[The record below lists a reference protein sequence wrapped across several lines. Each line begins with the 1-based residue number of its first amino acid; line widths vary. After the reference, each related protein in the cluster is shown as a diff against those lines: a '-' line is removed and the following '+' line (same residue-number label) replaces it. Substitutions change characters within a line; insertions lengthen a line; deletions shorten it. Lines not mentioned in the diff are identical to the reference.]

1 MSTFLPSLICQRY
14 HMHSSSVSRV
24 GSSRLP
30 DMISGWAWDEAAA
43 RWSAFG
49 QSSSFPFIL
58 FPLRQYSPP
67 PFLDSD
73 ILRLFPA
80 FLTSLSSDA
89 AFSDRA
95 WTRLFRSGLDVTER
109 KGTAMKHLCIL
120 IVSPFSLF
128 FCLFHQFT
136 AFLRSCFRR
145 LTVSEAQWTA
155 FGHSLLESYDSIFLS
170 KSILFFFI
178 SCFYT
183 IFLLFCFPL
192 FSSFSIFLFSQPSLM
207 PVFPR
212 TAAQLLGW

>member
-1 MSTFLPSLICQRY
+1 MKRLRSIIVVPLHSLPASSILPS
-14 HMHSSSVSRV
+14 S
-24 GSSRLP
+24 LP
-30 DMISGWAWDEAAA
+30 
-43 RWSAFG
+43 RF
-49 QSSSFPFIL
+49 
-58 FPLRQYSPP
+58 RYSP
-67 PFLDSD
+67 F
-73 ILRLFPA
+73 FPA

-155 FGHSLLESYDSIFLS
+155 FGHSLLEPYDSIFLS
-170 KSILFFFI
+170 KSILFFFV
-178 SCFYT
+178 SCFLYY
-183 IFLLFCFPL
+183 LLA
-192 FSSFSIFLFSQPSLM
+192 FLFSFIFILLHISVFTAISDARFSTYGCSTAGLIGKKIRWKSLRI
-207 PVFPR
+207 FI
-212 TAAQLLGW
+212 A